1 MESKGERTMDRMQTR
16 AAAGQQRD
24 ATPRAEGSVLWLLP
38 AAWENDLELRAQESP
53 IPMENWIAE
62 TTKGGYTVQW
72 MPESTIDDGPYA
84 GGIVVGATA
93 LSSHHY
99 FAVPPELVGRLAE
112 VMPAVE
118 YQRVRDDLDEL
129 HGRDINGATG
139 AETPADNS
147 SFKPVKV
154 LWIDAAAWTD
164 RGAVVPVHAPIPTDE
179 WARVIR
185 DGAMR
190 VALPAHPRG
199 LSDTTPCPGGV
210 VVTVDDDEGR
220 RYFAVPR
227 AAWGVARDLAT
238 ETADTRGVGAE
249 RREGGV

>member
-1 MESKGERTMDRMQTR
+1 MDRMQTL
-16 AAAGQQRD
+16 AAMGQQRD
-24 ATPRAEGSVLWLLP
+24 ETPRAEGSVLWLLP
-38 AAWENDLELRAQESP
+38 TAWESALELRAQDAP
-53 IPMENWIAE
+53 IPMEAWIAE
-62 TTKGGYTVQW
+62 TTKGGYGVRW
-72 MPESTIDDGPYA
+72 MPESTLDDGPYA
-84 GGIVVGATA
+84 GGIVVAAEGDGGR
-93 LSSHHY
+93 HY
-99 FAVPPELVGRLAE
+99 FAVPPELVERLAE
-112 VMPAVE
+112 VMPAAD
-118 YQRVRDDLDEL
+118 YRRVRADLEEL

-147 SFKPVKV
+147 TFKTVAV
-154 LWIDAAAWTD
+154 LWIDAEIWMD

-210 VVTVDDDEGR
+210 VVTVDDEEGR

-227 AAWGVARDLAT
+227 AAWGVARDLAA
-238 ETADTRGVGAE
+238 ETADARGRGGDADRRAGGA
-249 RREGGV
+249 

>member
-1 MESKGERTMDRMQTR
+1 MDRMQTR
-16 AAAGQQRD
+16 AAAGHERD
-24 ATPRAEGSVLWLLP
+24 ETPRVEGSVLWLLP
-38 AAWENDLELRAQESP
+38 TAWENELELRAQDAPLPVEA
-53 IPMENWIAE
+53 WIAE
-62 TTKGGYTVQW
+62 TLKGNYTVQW

-99 FAVPPELVGRLAE
+99 FAVPPELIERLAE

-118 YQRVRDDLDEL
+118 YQRVRDDLDDRDAL
-129 HGRDINGATG
+129 QGRSLTG
-139 AETPADNS
+139 AETPADGAGS
-147 SFKPVKV
+147 SFKAVKV
-154 LWIDAAAWTD
+154 LWIEAAAWTD

-227 AAWGVARDLAT
+227 AAWAMARDLAT
-238 ETADTRGVGAE
+238 ETADARGRGGDADRHAGGA
-249 RREGGV
+249 

>member
-24 ATPRAEGSVLWLLP
+24 ETPRAEGSVLWLLP

-72 MPESTIDDGPYA
+72 MPESTIDDGPYG

-93 LSSHHY
+93 LSSRHY
-99 FAVPPELVGRLAE
+99 FAVPPELIERLAE
-112 VMPAVE
+112 VMPTVE

-129 HGRDINGATG
+129 HGRAVAG
-139 AETPADNS
+139 AETPEGDS
-147 SFKPVKV
+147 SFKAVKV
-154 LWIDAAAWTD
+154 LWIEAAAWMD

-199 LSDTTPCPGGV
+199 LGDATPCPGGV

-238 ETADTRGVGAE
+238 ETVGVGAE